1 MFFQSQLLKGIFPQ
15 ERAPP
20 TQSPPFEGQADVR
33 TEPLRMA
40 TDAPGL
46 FQARGGFSVRGKG
59 PWPEAGPRGSTVP
72 CSEDLTPRPH
82 APLQAR
88 EASPTFQARG
98 GARAPGCGGTAGPT
112 TPDVAVVPLAGEGR
126 QA

>member
-1 MFFQSQLLKGIFPQ
+1 
-15 ERAPP
+15 
-20 TQSPPFEGQADVR
+20 
-33 TEPLRMA
+33 MA

-59 PWPEAGPRGSTVP
+59 PWPEAGPRGSTVQ